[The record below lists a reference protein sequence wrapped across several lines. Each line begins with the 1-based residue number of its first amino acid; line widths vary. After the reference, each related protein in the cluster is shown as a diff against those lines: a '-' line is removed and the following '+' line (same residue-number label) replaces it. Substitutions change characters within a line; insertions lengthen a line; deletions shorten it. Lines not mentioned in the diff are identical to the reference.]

1 MIHAYDKS
9 YLSNA
14 QKNLAGM
21 LDYLVNDLDNSLE
34 TAWKYFLTSEMA
46 FRFENGDCSVIAGKS
61 GVEIAYAVLEE
72 AGKKF
77 PSVMSRYSY
86 NRSQEYWTGWV
97 LAYYQWDTGLA
108 FSDIENAIPIQEIRM
123 LYEPYHEMDIRQ
135 LTDRLNEL
143 YRIANPDTKLKDLR
157 KLAGLSQLELSAI
170 SGISVRTIQQYEQ
183 RQKNINRAQT
193 ETLLRLA
200 KVLCCEIEELM
211 EKV

>member
-135 LTDRLNEL
+135 LTD
-143 YRIANPDTKLKDLR
+143 TKLKDLR
-157 KLAGLSQLELSAI
+157 KLAGLSQSELSAI

>member
-86 NRSQEYWTGWV
+86 NRSQEY
-97 LAYYQWDTGLA
+97 
-108 FSDIENAIPIQEIRM
+108 
-123 LYEPYHEMDIRQ
+123 
-135 LTDRLNEL
+135 
-143 YRIANPDTKLKDLR
+143 
-157 KLAGLSQLELSAI
+157 
-170 SGISVRTIQQYEQ
+170 
-183 RQKNINRAQT
+183 
-193 ETLLRLA
+193 
-200 KVLCCEIEELM
+200 
-211 EKV
+211 

>member
-1 MIHAYDKS
+1 MADNPVGKLGQQFVLKS
-9 YLSNA
+9 RQAFARLEFLGY
-14 QKNLAGM
+14 
-21 LDYLVNDLDNSLE
+21 E
-34 TAWKYFLTSEMA
+34 TADCREWYKKKSFLTSEMA

-135 LTDRLNEL
+135 LT
-143 YRIANPDTKLKDLR
+143 
-157 KLAGLSQLELSAI
+157 
-170 SGISVRTIQQYEQ
+170 
-183 RQKNINRAQT
+183 

>member
-123 LYEPYHEMDIRQ
+123 LYEHIMRW
-135 LTDRLNEL
+135 
-143 YRIANPDTKLKDLR
+143 
-157 KLAGLSQLELSAI
+157 I
-170 SGISVRTIQQYEQ
+170 SG
-183 RQKNINRAQT
+183 N
-193 ETLLRLA
+193 
-200 KVLCCEIEELM
+200 
-211 EKV
+211 

>member
-157 KLAGLSQLELSAI
+157 KLAGLSQSELSAI

-183 RQKNINRAQT
+183 RQKNINTDRNVASSGKSFM
-193 ETLLRLA
+193 L
-200 KVLCCEIEELM
+200 
-211 EKV
+211 